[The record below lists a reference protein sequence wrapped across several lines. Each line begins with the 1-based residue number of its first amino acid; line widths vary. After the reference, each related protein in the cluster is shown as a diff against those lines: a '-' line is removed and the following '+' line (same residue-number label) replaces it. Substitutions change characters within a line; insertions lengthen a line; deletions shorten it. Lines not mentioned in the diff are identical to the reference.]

1 MRFDQNTADAL
12 QTVCPAVQPP
22 LPLRLQLRH
31 HPASVPTPTPPCPSA
46 RSSSLHPL
54 CYHPLSCPTVPSTL
68 TSSDVHC
75 ATPSVSQCHHP
86 PAHPTSSPV
95 SFRLSP
101 STSIN
106 IPCPRHTA

>member
-54 CYHPLSCPTVPSTL
+54 CHHPVSCQTVPPPLTPTTTTTTTT
-68 TSSDVHC
+68 TSSTDPDRL
-75 ATPSVSQCHHP
+75 T
-86 PAHPTSSPV
+86 AHLTHKQGGCIDLP
-95 SFRLSP
+95 
-101 STSIN
+101 
-106 IPCPRHTA
+106 